1 MKDENGFWY
10 CLNCR
15 EEKLPEIIN
24 ICDNCGHPIEWIV
37 THPPQTDECRWKSDG
52 EGNYST
58 SCDNIFILLH
68 GDATENNMTF
78 CPYCG
83 DKLIEQALNKK
94 G

>member
-1 MKDENGFWY
+1 MKNENGFWY

-37 THPPQTDECRWKSDG
+37 THPPQTDEDTLMIVLDCLFSKR
-52 EGNYST
+52 YT
-58 SCDNIFILLH
+58 
-68 GDATENNMTF
+68 DAM
-78 CPYCG
+78 
-83 DKLIEQALNKK
+83 LIIEQALNKK